1 MAVYSILKFEDF
13 FQPQKDE
20 EYTIITFFDNMIRRD
35 FLYILRLMADG
46 KGCML
51 CDSVGYDLPD
61 EDDEENELKDCI
73 EVWEDCGGDINSCCL
88 SYTQFIE
95 LLEIAGRIWLNRL
108 RDRSLQSA
116 FIGSQSVGIITI
128 TNFRAYIIPEI
139 STIVKVGFYFF

>member
-1 MAVYSILKFEDF
+1 
-13 FQPQKDE
+13 
-20 EYTIITFFDNMIRRD
+20 MIRRD

-46 KGCML
+46 KGWML

-95 LLEIAGRIWLNRL
+95 LLEIAGRIWLNNNMIKNNCRAINKFDEETINL
-108 RDRSLQSA
+108 FLNSIKKRYLGREIAVCSLPSSA
-116 FIGSQSVGIITI
+116 VSLL
-128 TNFRAYIIPEI
+128 AL
-139 STIVKVGFYFF
+139 

>member
-95 LLEIAGRIWLNRL
+95 LLEIAGRIWLNNNMIKNNCRAINKF
-108 RDRSLQSA
+108 DEE
-116 FIGSQSVGIITI
+116 TI
-128 TNFRAYIIPEI
+128 NLFLN
-139 STIVKVGFYFF
+139 TIKKRYLG

>member
-35 FLYILRLMADG
+35 FLDILRRIADG
-46 KGCML
+46 KGYML

-95 LLEIAGRIWLNRL
+95 LLEIAGRIWLNNNMIKNNCRAINKF
-108 RDRSLQSA
+108 DEE
-116 FIGSQSVGIITI
+116 TI
-128 TNFRAYIIPEI
+128 NLFLNSIKKRYL
-139 STIVKVGFYFF
+139 G

>member
-1 MAVYSILKFEDF
+1 MAVYSVLKFEDF

-35 FLYILRLMADG
+35 FLDILRRMADG

-88 SYTQFIE
+88 SYTKFIE
-95 LLEIAGRIWLNRL
+95 LLEIAGKIWLNNNMIKNHCRAINKF
-108 RDRSLQSA
+108 DEE
-116 FIGSQSVGIITI
+116 TI
-128 TNFRAYIIPEI
+128 NLFLNSIKKRYL
-139 STIVKVGFYFF
+139 G